1 MEIRPLEK
9 SEAELFHSFRLRGLR
24 ECPEAFGS
32 TYEEESVQTPE
43 EVRERFPCAEENFVL
58 GAFDG
63 AGRLVGVAGFYR
75 HKHLK
80 LRHMGVVWGMYV
92 DPSERGRGVGRAL
105 LSALVER
112 AAGLE
117 GLERIALDVVVGV
130 EAARRLYLSQ
140 GFRPYAVEERAMKK
154 DGVYYDL
161 EHMVISIKN

>member
-1 MEIRPLEK
+1 MEVRPLQTL
-9 SEAELFHSFRLRGLR
+9 EAELFHSFRLRGLR

-32 TYEEESVQTPE
+32 TFEEESVLTPE
-43 EVRERFPCAEENFVL
+43 QVRERFPCAEDNFVL
-58 GAFDG
+58 GAFDE

-75 HKHLK
+75 HQHLK
-80 LRHMGVVWGMYV
+80 LRHTGGVWGMYV
-92 DPSERGRGVGRAL
+92 EPSGRGRGVGRAL

-112 AAGLE
+112 AARLE

-130 EAARRLYLSQ
+130 EPARRLYLSH

-161 EHMVISIKN
+161 EHMVLSIKS